1 MKNVKV
7 NIISFVAV
15 FVLPALFVTESLAFD
30 DAGRVMFV
38 AGKATIVNA
47 SGLERIARKGDSL
60 RQGDR
65 LVTSD
70 KGMIQVKMR
79 DDGIMAVRPG
89 TDLKLNDM
97 VPQLNNTDG
106 PSQALLLTRGGV
118 RVLTGDN
125 ARNKLGYLIKTVA
138 TSIGL
143 RDGDT
148 EALVIPAPKPAAE
161 HGADSTPAGTY
172 NRVYA
177 GKGVIQGAAGNVLSL
192 TANQISYTP
201 SVRDAPVLVA
211 SLPPSYIDTV
221 IPTQLAGDAKPTL
234 VAAPA
239 PVLAAPIIVPATPIN
254 VAPPTLVSLAPLPV
268 ALAPIGVTTPPPVM
282 IAPPTLV
289 LNPILVMQ
297 PVVIAPPPPPPVIT
311 TTILTPSIT
320 PTPTVISTIGTR
332 TGTFCIVG
340 KTC

>member
-1 MKNVKV
+1 MIMKNVKV
-7 NIISFVAV
+7 NFFSLVAV
-15 FVLPALFVTESLAFD
+15 FMLPALFVTEALAFD

-47 SGLERIARKGDSL
+47 AGLARYARKGDVL
-60 RQGDR
+60 KQGDR

-70 KGMIQVKMR
+70 KGMIQIKMR
-79 DDGIMAVRPG
+79 DDGIMAVRPD

-97 VPQLNNTDG
+97 VTLDKMDR
-106 PSQALLLTRGGV
+106 PSQTLVLWRGGV

-125 ARNKLGYLIKTVA
+125 ERNKLGYLIKTAA

-148 EALVIPAPKPAAE
+148 EALVIPAPKPAAQ
-161 HGADSTPAGTY
+161 HGSDSTPAGTY

-177 GKGVIQGAAGNVLSL
+177 GKGIIQGAAGKVLNL
-192 TANQISYTP
+192 AANQISYTP
-201 SVRDAPVLVA
+201 SVREAPVLVA

-221 IPTQLAGDAKPTL
+221 IPTRLAGDTKPTL

-239 PVLAAPIIVPATPIN
+239 PVLATPIIAVTPIN
-254 VAPPTLVSLAPLPV
+254 AAPPTLVSLAPLPV
-268 ALAPIGVTTPPPVM
+268 ALAPVGVTTPPPVM

-289 LNPILVMQ
+289 INPILVTQ
-297 PVVIAPPPPPPVIT
+297 PVVIAPPPPPQVIT
-311 TTILTPSIT
+311 VKLPTTTTTP
-320 PTPTVISTIGTR
+320 PTIISTR
-332 TGTFCIVG
+332 CIKGV
-340 KTC
+340 TC